1 MSAMVDGDGL
11 DPEAIEA
18 ARSLT
23 ASISMLRRKMRSLRP
38 YNELSHPEISTL
50 VRIEA
55 RGPTTTS
62 ALARMEGITAQSVG
76 ATVSKLHERGLIQRR
91 PDAKDGRLAVITIT
105 KAGSKLLDTRR
116 DASVDIM
123 AHVLSKGFT
132 RAELKRL
139 IAATPLIERL
149 AHEL

>member
-1 MSAMVDGDGL
+1 
-11 DPEAIEA
+11 
-18 ARSLT
+18 
-23 ASISMLRRKMRSLRP
+23 
-38 YNELSHPEISTL
+38 
-50 VRIEA
+50 
-55 RGPTTTS
+55 
-62 ALARMEGITAQSVG
+62 MEGITAQSVG
-76 ATVSKLHERGLIQRR
+76 ATVSKLYDRGLIQRR